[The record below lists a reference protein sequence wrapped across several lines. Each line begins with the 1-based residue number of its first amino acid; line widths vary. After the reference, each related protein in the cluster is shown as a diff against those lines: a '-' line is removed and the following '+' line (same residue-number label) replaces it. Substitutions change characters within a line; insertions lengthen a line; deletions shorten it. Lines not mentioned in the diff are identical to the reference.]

1 MLQNQVV
8 ESKIIEQT
16 DRVWLYEAHPGGAP
30 GKGRPGEDIDNVH
43 GNLSFTGGGHHSGE
57 NKNFCVRSRQTFNL

>member
-1 MLQNQVV
+1 MLQNEAA

-16 DRVWLYEAHPGGAP
+16 DRVRLYEAHPGGAP

-43 GNLSFTGGGHHSGE
+43 ENLSFAGGGHYSGE
-57 NKNFCVRSRQTFNL
+57 NKQFFVRSRQTFDL